1 MPIAGLPAK
10 LWQREA
16 LSSPGAPI
24 DLALLPSSVGPGS
37 SRGKKKKHKKEKAP
51 PPPPAESGIPA
62 GPLSPSCADDPARP
76 PSVPPLPLPAAVG
89 SGLLGSDDEE
99 QEDPRDY
106 CRGGYYPVKIGDL
119 FNGRYHV
126 VRKLGWGH
134 FSTVWLCWD
143 IQRKRFVALKVVKSA
158 VHYTETAV
166 DEIKLLKCVRD
177 SDPNDLKRE
186 NIVQLIDDFKISG
199 INGVHVCMV
208 LEVLGHQL
216 LKWIIKSNYQGLPIP
231 CVKSILCQVLQ
242 GLDYLHTKC
251 KIIHTDIKPENI
263 LLCVDECYIR
273 RLAAEATLWQQTGG
287 PPPSGSAA
295 LHPRKACPGVM
306 SDGAVT
312 WGPLISQNGKLSK
325 NKRKKLKRKQKRQSQ
340 LLAERLR
347 DLQQL
352 EDLAATNAGT
362 SKSTETTDGH
372 CSCPIS
378 VSGGGEPSGG
388 SLACSPQSL
397 TSSSGFYTHNAYDSC
412 NGHSPPGTARHHISP
427 DSATSGF
434 SGSLFSGSALS
445 GVSNQRERGGLLS
458 PSTFGT
464 SEFLVN
470 PLEPQN
476 ADKIRV
482 KIADLG
488 NACWVHKHF
497 TEDIQ
502 TRQYRALEVLIG
514 AVYGTPADIWST
526 ACMAFEL
533 ATGDYLFEPHSGE
546 DYTRDED
553 HIAHI
558 VELLGDIPPHF
569 ALSGR
574 YSREYFNRRGELR
587 HIKNLKHWGLYEV
600 LVEKYEWPLEQAAQF
615 TDFLLPMMEYIPE
628 ERATAAQCLE
638 HPWLNS

>member
-1 MPIAGLPAK
+1 
-10 LWQREA
+10 
-16 LSSPGAPI
+16 
-24 DLALLPSSVGPGS
+24 
-37 SRGKKKKHKKEKAP
+37 
-51 PPPPAESGIPA
+51 
-62 GPLSPSCADDPARP
+62 
-76 PSVPPLPLPAAVG
+76 
-89 SGLLGSDDEE
+89 
-99 QEDPRDY
+99 
-106 CRGGYYPVKIGDL
+106 
-119 FNGRYHV
+119 
-126 VRKLGWGH
+126 
-134 FSTVWLCWD
+134 
-143 IQRKRFVALKVVKSA
+143 
-158 VHYTETAV
+158 
-166 DEIKLLKCVRD
+166 
-177 SDPNDLKRE
+177 
-186 NIVQLIDDFKISG
+186 
-199 INGVHVCMV
+199 MV

-263 LLCVDECYIR
+263 LLCVDESYIR

-287 PPPSGSAA
+287 PPPSGSAVSSA
-295 LHPRKACPGVM
+295 PQESL
-306 SDGAVT
+306 
-312 WGPLISQNGKLSK
+312 NGKLSK

-362 SKSTETTDGH
+362 SKSAETTEGH

-388 SLACSPQSL
+388 SLPCSPQSL

-412 NGHSPPGTARHHISP
+412 NGHSPPGTASHHVSP

-514 AVYGTPADIWST
+514 AVYNTPADIWST

-533 ATGDYLFEPHSGE
+533 ATGDY
-546 DYTRDED
+546 
-553 HIAHI
+553 
-558 VELLGDIPPHF
+558 
-569 ALSGR
+569 
-574 YSREYFNRRGELR
+574 
-587 HIKNLKHWGLYEV
+587 
-600 LVEKYEWPLEQAAQF
+600 
-615 TDFLLPMMEYIPE
+615 
-628 ERATAAQCLE
+628 
-638 HPWLNS
+638 